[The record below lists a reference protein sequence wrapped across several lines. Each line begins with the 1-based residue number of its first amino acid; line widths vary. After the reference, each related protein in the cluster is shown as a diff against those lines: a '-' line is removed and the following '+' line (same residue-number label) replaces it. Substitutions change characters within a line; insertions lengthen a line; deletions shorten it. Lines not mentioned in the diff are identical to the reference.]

1 MKRKTKADLST
12 EVLLRLE
19 KVYLTYLRGSEVAEL
34 TEEDMPQV

>member
-12 EVLLRLE
+12 EVLWLE